1 MPLSRREFLFLGGA
15 AGATAAAGVVVP
27 IAISSRN
34 DRSDGGSAAPP
45 TTAEPTTTT
54 TTTTTTEPPTGGEE
68 MAAPVEMAQGYPR
81 VKVAS
86 MGSLEVDTPVMFEYP
101 LKGQSNMLVKLGR
114 PARGGIGPDG
124 DVVAYSN
131 QCTHMGCVL
140 TDYDGD
146 HKVLGPCPCHF
157 TTFDLTLDGEVTL
170 GHATEK
176 LPRVIL
182 EMADGDIF
190 AVGVDRLIYGHDD
203 NLAGGE
209 PVA

>member
-34 DRSDGGSAAPP
+34 DKSEGGGAAPP
-45 TTAEPTTTT
+45 TTEAATST
-54 TTTTTTEPPTGGEE
+54 TTTTTTEAPATGDEAAVPP
-68 MAAPVEMAQGYPR
+68 EMAQGYPR

-86 MGSLEVDTPVMFEYP
+86 LGSLEVDTPVMFDYP
-101 LKGQSNMLVKLGR
+101 LEGQGNMLVKLGR
-114 PARGGIGPDG
+114 PARGGVGPEG

-140 TDYDGD
+140 TDYDSE

>member
-1 MPLSRREFLFLGGA
+1 MGVPLSRREFLFLGGA

-34 DRSDGGSAAPP
+34 DGSEGGGAAPP
-45 TTAEPTTTT
+45 TTGTTTT
-54 TTTTTTEPPTGGEE
+54 TSTTTTTEAPGGGET
-68 MAAPVEMAQGYPR
+68 APPVETAQGYPR
-81 VKVAS
+81 VMVAS

-101 LKGQSNMLVKLGR
+101 LKGQGNLLVKLGR
-114 PARGGIGPDG
+114 PARGGVGPDG

-140 TDYDGD
+140 TDYDGQ

-182 EMADGDIF
+182 EMDGDDIF